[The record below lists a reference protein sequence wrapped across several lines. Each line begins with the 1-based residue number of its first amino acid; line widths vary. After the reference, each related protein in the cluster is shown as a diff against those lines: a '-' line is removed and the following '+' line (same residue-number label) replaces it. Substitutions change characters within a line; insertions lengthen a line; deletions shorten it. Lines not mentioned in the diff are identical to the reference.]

1 MSVLSIVPLR
11 IAVASIWPALNSES
25 VMIVLFAVEF
35 IIAELSIVELVRTTL
50 FPVPSLNSE
59 FVMTTLLATLS
70 NNLEDVIVTLLA
82 VLSRSSELVMTKLFA
97 VPSSKSVLVKILL
110 LPVPDEKSE
119 NVIVTLFA
127 VLSNISP
134 AVKVDAAMAILLAT
148 ELVIMVS
155 SIVPRTKLVSSI
167 SELSMST
174 LFRRESDILTP
185 EIVPPVIVILEKIS
199 Y

>member
-1 MSVLSIVPLR
+1 M
-11 IAVASIWPALNSES
+11 AVASIWPALNSEA

-35 IIAELSIVELVRTTL
+35 VIDELSIVELVRTTL
-50 FPVPSLNSE
+50 LPVPSLNSE
-59 FVMTTLLATLS
+59 LVMTTLLATLS

-82 VLSRSSELVMTKLFA
+82 TLSFSAELVMTKLLA
-97 VPSSKSVLVKILL
+97 VPSSKVVLVKILL
-110 LPVPDEKSE
+110 LPVPSEKSE

-134 AVKVDAAMAILLAT
+134 TVNVEEVMAILLAV
-148 ELVIMVS
+148 ELVMTVS
-155 SIVPRTKLVSSI
+155 SIEPRTKLVSSI
-167 SELSMST
+167 SELSIST
-174 LFRRESDILTP
+174 LSRRESDILTP